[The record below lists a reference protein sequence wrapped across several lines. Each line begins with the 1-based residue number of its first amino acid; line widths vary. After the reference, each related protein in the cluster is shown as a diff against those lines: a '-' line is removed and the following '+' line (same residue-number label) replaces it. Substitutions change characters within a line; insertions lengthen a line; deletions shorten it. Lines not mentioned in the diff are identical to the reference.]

1 MGKGESPTT
10 LVGIRQLLLRIA
22 MMVSL
27 VGLGG
32 VLVKTGAVAQTT
44 SSRVLRKAQAG
55 EMHSLSHEE
64 TKFDKA
70 EFTPGARLE
79 KRAARQL

>member
-1 MGKGESPTT
+1 MKKERRPTT

-22 MMVSL
+22 VMVAL

-44 SSRVLRKAQAG
+44 NTAY
-55 EMHSLSHEE
+55 E
-64 TKFDKA
+64 
-70 EFTPGARLE
+70 GALGGLGLDIPE
-79 KRAARQL
+79 SVTLNALNLYCLML